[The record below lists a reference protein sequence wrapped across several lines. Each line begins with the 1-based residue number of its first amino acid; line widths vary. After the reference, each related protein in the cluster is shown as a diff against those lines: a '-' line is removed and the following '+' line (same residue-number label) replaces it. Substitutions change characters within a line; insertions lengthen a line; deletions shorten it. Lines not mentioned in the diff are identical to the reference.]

1 VTWCLIRNNVAESI
15 QEAIPASSDAPL
27 SIGRGDNDIGL
38 DGSVRIVI
46 SLAKEP
52 KGFRTMATLDISRL
66 TPKERLDLIGEL
78 WDSLSATD
86 VQLTPAQEA
95 ELDRRLATFDADR
108 REAIPWEDI
117 EAEIDRRSR

>member
-1 VTWCLIRNNVAESI
+1 
-15 QEAIPASSDAPL
+15 
-27 SIGRGDNDIGL
+27 
-38 DGSVRIVI
+38 
-46 SLAKEP
+46 
-52 KGFRTMATLDISRL
+52 MATLDISRL